1 MARWEQAEAH
11 FEQALAMNARMGAMP
26 WLARTQFQYAQM
38 LLARRAP
45 GDSERTRALLGD
57 AAAIA
62 QELGMRSLV
71 ARIEGAQRQML
82 DG

>member
-45 GDSERTRALLGD
+45 GDSERARILLGD
-57 AAAIA
+57 ALDIA
-62 QELGMRSLV
+62 MQFGMRSLET
-71 ARIEGAQRQML
+71 RIATVSPAAFSG
-82 DG
+82 